1 MIAIMAMAGVVIGA
15 NLCEYN
21 FVFKNKASVQS
32 CTAVEAILPNGDRVQ
47 IPAFNGKV
55 PVMYIH
61 STGVG
66 KSELVLDFD
75 DSLCKPIGSSKTFS
89 YQVGDASK
97 ESFLDTFS
105 SIQKQIESLK
115 SINKKDGDEQSRLL
129 MSLSKDI
136 KDLTKLLNGI
146 EELKTMIANTQKTII
161 GTKQNE
167 QDIGKSFSD
176 LKSMI
181 SEVRKELVGIQQKLE
196 KQTSKPHD
204 IIEPNLPILDKAG
217 VSGDK

>member
-1 MIAIMAMAGVVIGA
+1 MISIMVMASMVVGT

-21 FVFKNKASVQS
+21 FIFKNKASVHS

-61 STGVG
+61 SIGVG
-66 KSELVLDFD
+66 KSDLVLDFD

-89 YQVGDASK
+89 YQVGDNNKDSL
-97 ESFLDTFS
+97 LDTFS

-115 SINKKDGDEQSRLL
+115 SINRKDGDEQSRLL

-136 KDLTKLLNGI
+136 KDLNKLSNVI
-146 EELKTMIANTQKTII
+146 EELKTMIANTQTII
-161 GTKQNE
+161 GSKQNE

-181 SEVRKELVGIQQKLE
+181 SEVRRELVDIQKKLE

-204 IIEPNLPILDKAG
+204 IIDPNLPILDKVG